1 VEGRHI
7 SAVGKFVGEGFIK
20 FDEVFVWPKEMLE
33 DGRSL
38 SKWIDTFESSYG
50 YESDTHFYKDKH
62 GNIIHNVARSPT
74 VGPATASGDPVCL
87 MPAVHQLKMKIQ
99 AAYKDEQTL
108 VASKKGAHDGLVQW
122 IGVRTLRRRMGD
134 GIADE
139 FSFPL
144 KPVGVNRN
152 DVFDWCTKFWST
164 IKEEKAKSK
173 TSMKAP
179 ARRHE
184 LARLVDK
191 YSWDA
196 LGAQKPQK
204 RKKGCSRWPQGLLQ
218 VASRTKADINYVD
231 GVDPDEDTTA
241 GIILRLNKY
250 CRPLRNPIGETS
262 TVADF
267 RVRPLFFIACLLS
280 FLSDFCVAEI
290 FKVHALACAVCS
302 SQPAQRS
309 RQAPAA
315 SRRRPE
321 RCPLRIASGAQQPRS
336 QHRCPHS
343 RRRGRTPAARAA
355 VVAQRRQR
363 RWHFPTM
370 RSPASAARSTACRW
384 LRCWWMPSTAI
395 TRTSS

>member
-241 GIILRLNKY
+241 GMILRLAVAAAAAA
-250 CRPLRNPIGETS
+250 ETGDS
-262 TVADF
+262 DRVSTRASARASRASTAAQRTVAG
-267 RVRPLFFIACLLS
+267 RSEGEPQTKKR
-280 FLSDFCVAEI
+280 SDAGTTRESN
-290 FKVHALACAVCS
+290 KKK
-302 SQPAQRS
+302 QRGENG
-309 RQAPAA
+309 PK
-315 SRRRPE
+315 
-321 RCPLRIASGAQQPRS
+321 
-336 QHRCPHS
+336 
-343 RRRGRTPAARAA
+343 T
-355 VVAQRRQR
+355 
-363 RWHFPTM
+363 
-370 RSPASAARSTACRW
+370 
-384 LRCWWMPSTAI
+384 
-395 TRTSS
+395 